1 MKEGG
6 LEMRCHQPGRRALS
20 TGALTRT
27 REMGGEEVAEK
38 MIQMEG
44 DVELVVPE
52 LCGDCK

>member
-1 MKEGG
+1 MKEEG

>member
-1 MKEGG
+1 MSPAWQEGSQHWG
-6 LEMRCHQPGRRALS
+6 LG
-20 TGALTRT
+20 T